1 MGKILSLLAI
11 VDLNSVEGKFK
22 MNGAQKVEPSCVQPN
37 GTTIFFFFFGQ
48 EINAKKKK
56 EKNYFIHTIM
66 YIIHTSFITRTP

>member
-37 GTTIFFFFFGQ
+37 GTTIFFGQ

-56 EKNYFIHTIM
+56 EKNYFIHTII